1 MKRNDQDLK
10 TLCDIISPEN
20 PDDDPNETQYHYS
33 VDNSEQY
40 NLLQIHTYFGNIN
53 FKEIFLLY
61 INDIKNQLLSNQRTL
76 CLKLLDRLKVD
87 YEYEFPDNIPLI
99 NQNDINIF
107 YDFISFFEFDNVKF
121 LSMVWSTFRIKN
133 LLKLNIRNFIF
144 SNKETVDK
152 LLEQITNNSLLYE
165 SNSLINKFLNSAM
178 KNVLIKWF
186 IKKSIINKINITIK
200 LNEGENND

>member
-1 MKRNDQDLK
+1 MNMKRNDQDLK

-200 LNEGENND
+200 LNE